1 MRLLRRPDAWWAL
14 LIGGVAGALAG
25 FSPLAAVGV
34 LFGGATV
41 GLILFGADMLL
52 LAAVAVEPW
61 TDALNFPTSTISIPK
76 ILGFLAFAGWAF
88 AVISGRRNLRFTPQ
102 MGWAFAFL
110 FVTLLS
116 LMFAVYP
123 GAGSTE
129 TISYVLYIM
138 FLAIF
143 VQSIRTEKEINRCL
157 GVYAFAIAVGTFYGL
172 ATFTAGVAH
181 LASGP
186 IADPNDYA
194 STLAG
199 GLPLAAYFARH
210 AARGR
215 WLWRIGALLIV
226 ATLLATLSRG
236 AAAGFAV
243 VLIWAFLSGRISFR
257 VIASIV
263 VALAIGGGVGYLM
276 FKPVIDQHLQEKSA
290 IATTNVVSR
299 MAFWTA
305 AIHMAEHYPILGVG
319 PNGFTVE
326 AQSYIQNDPI
336 VLLNPETHNTYL
348 QILAEGGI
356 VGFLLYLGFLL
367 STAQALRTAKRLAA
381 AAGDRRGVDLA
392 DALMA
397 GFLWTL
403 VTMVFITRQLS
414 IPLFLISG
422 IAGSINLAR
431 AQHSEDELSA
441 AATPR
446 PALVPG
452 RQRPALAPPSLG

>member
-1 MRLLRRPDAWWAL
+1 MRLFRRPEAWWAL

-34 LFGGATV
+34 LFGGITV
-41 GLILFGADMLL
+41 GLVLFGPDILL
-52 LAAVAVEPW
+52 LGAVAVEPW
-61 TDALNFPTSTISIPK
+61 TDALNFPSATVSIPK

-88 AVISGRRNLRFTPQ
+88 AVITGRRDLRFTPQ

-110 FVTLLS
+110 FATMLS
-116 LMFAVYP
+116 LMFAVVP

-129 TISYVLYIM
+129 AISYVLYIF

-143 VQSIRTEKEINRCL
+143 VQSIRTPAEIDRCL
-157 GVYAFAIAVGTFYGL
+157 AVYTFAIAVGTFYGL

-199 GLPLAAYFARH
+199 GLPLAAYFSRYAKH
-210 AARGR
+210 GR
-215 WLWRIGALLIV
+215 WLWRVGALLIV

-236 AAAGFAV
+236 AAVGFAV
-243 VLIWAFLSGRISFR
+243 VLVWAFLSGRISFR
-257 VIASIV
+257 VIASLV
-263 VALAIGGGVGYLM
+263 AALALGGGVGYLL
-276 FKPVIDQHLQEKSA
+276 FKPVIDEHLQEKSA

-299 MAFWTA
+299 EAFWTA

-336 VLLNPETHNTYL
+336 VLQNPETHNTYL

-356 VGFLLYLGFLL
+356 VGLFLYLGFLL

-397 GFLWTL
+397 AFIWTL
-403 VTMVFITRQLS
+403 VTMIFITRQLA
-414 IPLFLISG
+414 IPLFLIGG

-431 AQHSEDELSA
+431 AARSEDELL
-441 AATPR
+441 AATTRR
-446 PALVPG
+446 PTLVPAPP
-452 RQRPALAPPSLG
+452 RNAIAPPSAG

>member
-1 MRLLRRPDAWWAL
+1 MRLLRRPEAWWAL
-14 LIGGVAGALAG
+14 LIGGVAGGLSG

-34 LFGGATV
+34 LFGGITV
-41 GLILFGADMLL
+41 GLVLFGPDMLL
-52 LAAVAVEPW
+52 LGAVAVEPW
-61 TDALNFPTSTISIPK
+61 TDALNFPTATISIPK
-76 ILGFLAFAGWAF
+76 ILGFLAFAGWGF
-88 AVISGRRNLRFTPQ
+88 AVITGRRNLRFTPQ

-123 GAGSTE
+123 STGSTE

-143 VQSIRTEKEINRCL
+143 VQSIRTQTEIDRCL
-157 GVYAFAIAVGTFYGL
+157 GIYTFAIAVGTFYGL

-236 AAAGFAV
+236 AAVGAAV
-243 VLIWAFLSGRISFR
+243 VLLWAFFSGRISFR
-257 VIASIV
+257 VITSIV
-263 VALAIGGGVGYLM
+263 VALAVGGGVGYLL

-299 MAFWTA
+299 EAFWTA
-305 AIHMAEHYPILGVG
+305 AIHMAEHYPVLGVG
-319 PNGFTVE
+319 PNGFTVL

-336 VLLNPETHNTYL
+336 VLQNPETHNTYL

-356 VGFLLYLGFLL
+356 LGLALYLGFLL

-403 VTMVFITRQLS
+403 VTMIFITRQLS

-431 AQHSEDELSA
+431 AARSEHDPH
-441 AATPR
+441 AATTLR
-446 PALVPG
+446 PALVPVSA
-452 RQRPALAPPSLG
+452 RPAIAPPSAG

>member
-1 MRLLRRPDAWWAL
+1 MRLFRRPEAWWAL

-25 FSPLAAVGV
+25 FSPLAAVGLLFGGIIVGLV
-34 LFGGATV
+34 LFGPDV
-41 GLILFGADMLL
+41 LL
-52 LAAVAVEPW
+52 LGAVAVEPW
-61 TDALNFPTSTISIPK
+61 TDALNFPSATVSIPK
-76 ILGFLAFAGWAF
+76 ILGFLAFAGWMF
-88 AVISGRRNLRFTPQ
+88 AVISGRRDLRFTPQ

-116 LMFAVYP
+116 LMFAVVP

-129 TISYVLYIM
+129 AISYVLYVM
-138 FLAIF
+138 FLVIF
-143 VQSIRTEKEINRCL
+143 VQSIRTQAEIDRCL
-157 GVYAFAIAVGTFYGL
+157 GIYTFAIAVGTFYGL

-199 GLPLAAYFARH
+199 GLPLAAFFARY
-210 AARGR
+210 AKRGR

-236 AAAGFAV
+236 AAVGFGV
-243 VLIWAFLSGRISFR
+243 VLLWAFFSGRISFR

-263 VALAIGGGVGYLM
+263 VAVAVGGGIGYLL
-276 FKPVIDQHLQEKSA
+276 FKPVINAHLQEKSA

-299 MAFWTA
+299 EAFWTA
-305 AIHMAEHYPILGVG
+305 AIHMAERHPILGVG
-319 PNGFTVE
+319 PNGFTML
-326 AQSYIQNDPI
+326 AQSYVQNDPI
-336 VLLNPETHNTYL
+336 VLQNPETHNTYL

-356 VGFLLYLGFLL
+356 VGLALYLGFLL

-381 AAGDRRGVDLA
+381 AVGDRRGVDLA

-397 GFLWTL
+397 GFLWTV
-403 VTMVFITRQLS
+403 VTMIFITRQLA
-414 IPLFLISG
+414 IPLFLIGG

-431 AQHSEDELSA
+431 AAGSEDELQA
-441 AATPR
+441 GTTRRPTLAPAPPR
-446 PALVPG
+446 PAI
-452 RQRPALAPPSLG
+452 APPSAG